1 MAKYTVNSFSVSTGV
16 TPNGFTRVYLD
27 VNLTN
32 QAGNPKIA
40 QYSLSEDT
48 RATTQGIVNILNQG
62 FSYAQQIF
70 AKVGITEFAERNYL
84 FFDLPSQGKRE
95 NHQFTGKKI

>member
-1 MAKYTVNSFSVSTGV
+1 MAKYRVNSFNVSTGI
-16 TPNGFTRVYLD
+16 TPNGYTRVYLD

-40 QYSLSEDT
+40 RYSLCEDE

-62 FSYAQQIF
+62 FSYAQQHF
-70 AKVGITEFAERNYL
+70 AKVGISEFAARNYL
-84 FFDLPSQGKRE
+84 YFDLPSHNGRE
-95 NHQFTGKKI
+95 NHQFTGDKI